1 MKTLFLSLFFL
12 LVPMQAFA
20 VIFEFDFDFGY
31 DKQIYGSSR
40 QNSIV
45 SRTYSAGLSSY
56 LFNLTAI
63 DFTASRTYDVNTQN
77 DRFTVATGID
87 LVSDQSSVK
96 TDVYGIGIKQMFAG
110 RNSFVVPIL
119 SIGYAKEII
128 ESSRDV
134 TLENTSTVV
143 RTVTNLGVTK
153 QRVNSMFGSF
163 VLQFKMTDRLSLKA
177 SVKTLIPAFEY
188 NKAKDNLKYLV
199 GFSWIF

>member
-1 MKTLFLSLFFL
+1 
-12 LVPMQAFA
+12 
-20 VIFEFDFDFGY
+20 
-31 DKQIYGSSR
+31 
-40 QNSIV
+40 
-45 SRTYSAGLSSY
+45 

-128 ESSRDV
+128 ESTRDV
-134 TLENTSTVV
+134 TLENTTSSV

-153 QRVNSMFGSF
+153 QNVNSMFGSF
-163 VLQFKMTDRLSLKA
+163 TLQFKMTDRLSLKA

-199 GFSWIF
+199 GLSWIF